1 MKVWKKVPC
10 YRLKTSKLIFDIRND
25 NLDYGDKMSA
35 SGNRNQSGIMLT
47 KFQGFWN
54 SRMSN
59 GRRISPLAIILLIAL
74 IFYSLMILKRIR
86 KQQNISSQ
94 SKSSAKLSLPFLSL
108 FFNKL
113 EILLSPNSRAHYSL
127 LAHICRFVKKKK
139 VHIKQCLGRPP
150 E

>member
-1 MKVWKKVPC
+1 MPC

-74 IFYSLMILKRIR
+74 IFYSLMILKRTPNAG
-86 KQQNISSQ
+86 QNGV
-94 SKSSAKLSLPFLSL
+94 SKPKRRESLGAGQ
-108 FFNKL
+108 N
-113 EILLSPNSRAHYSL
+113 
-127 LAHICRFVKKKK
+127 
-139 VHIKQCLGRPP
+139 
-150 E
+150 